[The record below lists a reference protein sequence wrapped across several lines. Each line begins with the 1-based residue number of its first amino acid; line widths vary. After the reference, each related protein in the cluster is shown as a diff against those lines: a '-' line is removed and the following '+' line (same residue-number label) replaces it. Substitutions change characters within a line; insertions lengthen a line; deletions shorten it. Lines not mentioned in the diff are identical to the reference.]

1 MTLGA
6 AARFPVRAAMG
17 LAYGAQFFALG
28 VYLPFFPLWLA
39 ARGLTSEDI
48 GLVVAVPLATRLV
61 STPVLGVL
69 SDRLGR
75 PKALLV
81 LLAGFTALTM
91 SLLLLAQTRWA
102 ILVVLGVAALAW
114 NPGFALLDA
123 YATRQARA
131 GRIDYGRSRLWGSV
145 AFVAA
150 NVAGGLVI
158 QHMGPGAVVVLM
170 VAGFLSYVAATLS
183 LPELARPEPKAVP
196 GLDWKQARSI
206 LVVGAL
212 AAALIQASHA
222 TLYAFSSLHWSRS
235 GLSLTAVGLL
245 WSIGVISEIVVFR
258 FGTRLVRRMGPLGLL
273 MAGAGIAVVRFTGL
287 ALDPSLPV
295 LVALQVLHG
304 GTFGATYLGQVQLIA
319 RYAPEHRAGSAQSL
333 AAWVVNLTMS
343 AASLVSG
350 PLWAMLGPGAFGVS
364 AGLAALGG
372 VLALVGLRRARA

>member
-1 MTLGA
+1 MTIGEA
-6 AARFPVRAAMG
+6 GRFPVRAAMG

-28 VYLPFFPLWLA
+28 VYLPFFPVWLS
-39 ARGLTSEDI
+39 ARGLSAEDI
-48 GLVVAVPLATRLV
+48 GLAVAVPLATRLV
-61 STPVLGVL
+61 STPLLGFL

-81 LLAGFTALTM
+81 LLASFTALTM
-91 SLLLLAQTRWA
+91 SLLALAQTLLA

-131 GRIDYGRSRLWGSV
+131 GQIDYGRSRLWGSV

-150 NVAGGLVI
+150 NLAGGLVI
-158 QHMGPGAVVVLM
+158 QQTGPGAVVALM
-170 VAGFLSYVAATLS
+170 VAGYVSYVAATLS
-183 LPELARPEPKAVP
+183 LPELERPAPSAAA
-196 GLDWKQARSI
+196 GLDWKQARAI
-206 LVVGAL
+206 LVVGVL

-245 WSIGVISEIVVFR
+245 WSIGVLSEIVVFR
-258 FGTRLVRRMGPLGLL
+258 FGTKLVRRIGPLGLL
-273 MAGAGIAVVRFTGL
+273 MAGAGIGVVRFAGL

-295 LVALQVLHG
+295 LVALQLLHG

-333 AAWVVNLTMS
+333 AAWVVNLAMS
-343 AASLVSG
+343 AASLASG
-350 PLWAMLGPGAFGVS
+350 PLWAMLGPGAFWGS

-372 VLALVGLRRARA
+372 VLALAALRRAKA

>member
-6 AARFPVRAAMG
+6 AGRFPVRAAMG

-28 VYLPFFPLWLA
+28 VYLPFFPLWLSA
-39 ARGLTSEDI
+39 WGLSAQDI
-48 GLVVAVPLATRLV
+48 GLAIAVQLATRLV
-61 STPVLGVL
+61 STPLLGLL

-81 LLAGFTALTM
+81 LLASFTALTM
-91 SLLLLAQTRWA
+91 SLLVLAQTLIA
-102 ILVVLGVAALAW
+102 ILLVLGVAALAW

-150 NVAGGLVI
+150 NLAGGLVI
-158 QHMGPGAVVVLM
+158 QQMGPGAVVALM
-170 VAGFLSYVAATLS
+170 LAGFVFYVAATFA
-183 LPELARPEPKAVP
+183 LPELARPAVTAMP

-206 LVVGAL
+206 LVVGVL
-212 AAALIQASHA
+212 AAALVQASHA

-258 FGTRLVRRMGPLGLL
+258 FGTRLVRRIGPLGLL
-273 MAGAGIAVVRFTGL
+273 MTGAGIGVVRFVGL

-343 AASLVSG
+343 AASLASG

-364 AGLAALGG
+364 AGLAGLGG
-372 VLALVGLRRARA
+372 VLAFIGLRRARG

>member
-6 AARFPVRAAMG
+6 AGRFPVRAAMG

-28 VYLPFFPLWLA
+28 VYLPFFPLWLS
-39 ARGLTSEDI
+39 ARGLSAEDI
-48 GLVVAVPLATRLV
+48 GLAVAVPLATRLV
-61 STPVLGVL
+61 STPLLGLL

-81 LLAGFTALTM
+81 LLASFTALTM
-91 SLLLLAQTRWA
+91 SLLALAQTLLA
-102 ILVVLGVAALAW
+102 ILVVLGIAALAW

-150 NVAGGLVI
+150 NLVGGLVI
-158 QHMGPGAVVVLM
+158 QQTGPGAVVALM
-170 VAGFLSYVAATLS
+170 VTGYVSYVAATLA
-183 LPELARPEPKAVP
+183 LPELARPDATAVP

-206 LVVGAL
+206 LVVGVL

-235 GLSLTAVGLL
+235 GLSLTAVGVL

-258 FGTRLVRRMGPLGLL
+258 FGTRLVRRIGPLGLL
-273 MAGAGIAVVRFTGL
+273 MAGAGIGVVRFAGL

-343 AASLVSG
+343 GASLASG
-350 PLWAMLGPGAFGVS
+350 PLWAMLGPGAFAVS
-364 AGLAALGG
+364 AGLAGLGG
-372 VLALVGLRRARA
+372 VLAFIGVRRARA